1 MDVTKKTS
9 TLIASMSPI
18 APPNK
23 DVCPVLFWLH
33 MHAEVSFP
41 GFLSLVELANLQV
54 TASLPLSALR
64 LGQVWSRRLSIEFP
78 RLTADPSCCENSRRN
93 DLMSCYG
100 PLRRAIL
107 AEGKRPIIRDRT
119 EAKQLAKLLQG
130 MEEASA
136 KHISCGG
143 HVTGILVGRFD
154 IRGWTGGL
162 LRGPATKFMLPSE
175 LTGTLGGSTAE
186 VPIRLA
192 CAPNTL
198 LIQLGELQDSQTQNR
213 VMIMDVKGACAKGV
227 LHYRQVSFK
236 PSGKLNMACTGVHH
250 FQQLEDGSGEND
262 SVDVLCAL
270 FVRDGDTNDWKPTL
284 LHALQLDES
293 QQSPILW
300 C

>member
-1 MDVTKKTS
+1 
-9 TLIASMSPI
+9 MSQP
-18 APPNK
+18 AQQNE
-23 DVCPVLFWLH
+23 DECPFLVWLQV
-33 MHAEVSFP
+33 HAKESIP
-41 GFLSLVELANLQV
+41 GFLGPIELANLQV
-54 TASLPLSALR
+54 TACLLLSVLR
-64 LGQVWSRRLSIEFP
+64 PGHVWSRCLSMGFP
-78 RLTADPSCCENSRRN
+78 RLFADPLCCELPHRH
-93 DLMSCYG
+93 DLMRCYG

-293 QQSPILW
+293 QQSPILS